1 MRVQRIVRRLG
12 ELGIDFAVLLD
23 PPNIAYVSGFGE
35 ALAMVINVKSGDTTL
50 VVSRLDYERAKR
62 EFERLANS
70 VIGYARVEVPPAKPA
85 ERLAVAGSLEKAIEG
100 LVKGSV
106 GSDRPLGFSS
116 VDISSTM
123 RELRAIKDE
132 DEVDVM
138 AKAVE
143 IAERALS
150 MSVNLLHRGTTERR
164 VASYIV
170 QEIINGG
177 AEWVAFE
184 PIVGSGENSAFP
196 HYRFGDRHIVKG
208 DMVVVD
214 IGAKYRGYCSDITR
228 TFVVGRPSEKQRDMY
243 LAVLEA
249 QRAALNA
256 VRPGVRA
263 SEVDKAARAV
273 LEEYGYGQFFT
284 HSVGHG
290 LGIEVHEFPRL
301 SPDSDVELRSGMVV
315 TIEPGV
321 YINGF
326 GGVRIEDD
334 VLVTDTGAR
343 TLSSFERL
351 LF

>member
-1 MRVQRIVRRLG
+1 MRAARIARRLEG
-12 ELGIDFAVLLD
+12 LGIDFAVLLD
-23 PPNIAYVSGFGE
+23 PPNIAYASGFGE
-35 ALAMVINVKSGDTTL
+35 ALAVVIDVKSGDATL
-50 VVSRLDYERAKR
+50 VVSRLDYERAKK
-62 EFERLANS
+62 ELGHVAQS
-70 VIGYARVEVPPAKPA
+70 VIGYTRVEVPPTKPA
-85 ERLAVAGSLEKAIEG
+85 ERLVVAGSLEKALEG

-106 GSDRPLGFSS
+106 GSDRPLSISS
-116 VDISSTM
+116 VDISGAI
-123 RELRAIKDE
+123 RELRAIKDGE
-132 DEVDVM
+132 ELDAM

-150 MSVNLLHRGTTERR
+150 TSVNLLHRGVTERR

-196 HYRFGDRHIVKG
+196 HYRFGDRHILKG
-208 DMVVVD
+208 DLVVVD

-249 QRAALNA
+249 QRAALSA

-263 SEVDKAARAV
+263 SEVDWAARAV
-273 LEEYGYGQFFT
+273 LEEYGYGRFFT

-315 TIEPGV
+315 TIEPGIYV
-321 YINGF
+321 NGF

-334 VLVTDTGAR
+334 VLVTDTGAK